1 MNSFPVLF
9 FQVFPLIF
17 PDLSQED
24 ILNCRLVC
32 KPWNRSVDN
41 YLQNCPESRYL
52 ELYPYN
58 LTKMATS
65 INGSPLQ
72 KAVAW
77 NHPPHIPVYQPLL
90 RSKNFRS
97 IHFDNTG
104 KLSTFLAKTS
114 THPRNPFVLRL
125 ISLMCCQVDQQD
137 LQAYWLEITDSLL
150 QKFVQEVYHLQI
162 CPTIGLG
169 PNRDICSYYERLLKT
184 LWRLP
189 NLKTLHLYR
198 NNDYLPPVSS
208 KEATRIQGY
217 MDMHPLPP
225 LPELETLSEVFM
237 DPLRQELIINQLM
250 RTYSSQLKT
259 ISMSITIWR
268 EDIPEFSNLPQ
279 CTSLYIRLDDCLE
292 KWERLCYQLEAPN
305 LGKLSLNIQTT
316 SEISQIFRPLQQRN
330 FQSLVYLKLHF
341 IAKLRIA
348 RSGEEAGDQFLLE
361 NVKTLEVSENA
372 NAPYDYLLSHL
383 PKLEYI
389 LVCFEPGMEKMKDE
403 VFLNDRI
410 FEIRKWMYSEA
421 LYKSNIWARMVIRNE
436 F

>member
-1 MNSFPVLF
+1 
-9 FQVFPLIF
+9 
-17 PDLSQED
+17 
-24 ILNCRLVC
+24 
-32 KPWNRSVDN
+32 
-41 YLQNCPESRYL
+41 
-52 ELYPYN
+52 
-58 LTKMATS
+58 MATS

-90 RSKNFRS
+90 RTKNFRS

-150 QKFVQEVYHLQI
+150 QKFGQEVYHLQI

-410 FEIRKWMYSEA
+410 FEIRKWMHSEA
-421 LYKSNIWARMVIRNE
+421 LYKSNIWARMEYLKEFTAAKMGQDGDMSFEIESKVIYNRGDYNRLTE
-436 F
+436 AKNLNRKE